1 MTDDLTQTI
10 LAALGGLEIGQEG
23 LRSDLRKRMDGTRI
37 ANGGPDEMCG
47 LGEMIMTMRQV
58 RSCARG
64 PTSSNSAAARRPI
77 H

>member
-37 ANGGPDEMCG
+37 ANGGSDEMCG
-47 LGEMIMTMRQV
+47 LGEMTMRQV